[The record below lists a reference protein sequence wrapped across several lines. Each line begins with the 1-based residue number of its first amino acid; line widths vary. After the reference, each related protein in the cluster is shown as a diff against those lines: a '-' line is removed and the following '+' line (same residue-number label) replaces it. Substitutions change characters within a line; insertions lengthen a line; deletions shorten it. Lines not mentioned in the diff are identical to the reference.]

1 MYATSSVISTNKMTM
16 NVLNYEARTDSYD
29 DGTSLN
35 QGNSNFSGS
44 TWSSLDINT
53 SPESTTSPSGDRA
66 AFHAP
71 YLTAGVLISLPC
83 PVIVFG
89 NSLVI
94 IAVLR
99 HHHLHTWMH
108 VTIANMSLADLLTAL
123 FGMPTYAII
132 QVGLSYFR

>member
-35 QGNSNFSGS
+35 QSSSTFSGS
-44 TWSSLDINT
+44 TWSSLDLIT

-71 YLTAGVLISLPC
+71 YLTAGVLISLLC

-108 VTIANMSLADLLTAL
+108 VTIANMYLADLLTAL